1 MHANDSKKN
10 DIHPSEN
17 PASQP
22 HGTTQ
27 DQINEMESEGQA
39 TKQGQSPD
47 PSLPNRPQNDPPPQ
61 PPLPREQPGGGHP
74 TSPRHDHRKS

>member
-1 MHANDSKKN
+1 MHANDSKRN

-61 PPLPREQPGGGHP
+61 PPSPREQPGGGHP
-74 TSPRHDHRKS
+74 TSPHDDRKS